1 MEPAFGITRICRQVT
16 KKCPVG
22 FVLKSRSKET
32 AGIPSFPMKPLQ
44 GLLLPKC
51 LLETTLTWTILLFS
65 PLLIP
70 ASARLCFESDTLL
83 FEVVTGGVDLMVR
96 GLSRQG
102 PKVTALST
110 QARRTGPREKPTRHQ
125 HQLACFSGTRGEQS
139 HYLCVLERSADFL
152 LRRCREQRG
161 GWMIRS
167 VMTSCGTVRTDQY
180 ISRNVSQYY

>member
-1 MEPAFGITRICRQVT
+1 MRTIICIALLKEKWWMEPAFGITRICRQVT

-32 AGIPSFPMKPLQ
+32 AGMPSFPMKPLQ

-51 LLETTLTWTILLFS
+51 LLETTLTWIILLFS

-102 PKVTALST
+102 QKLPLFRRKLGGPDPEKSQLGIST
-110 QARRTGPREKPTRHQ
+110 TS
-125 HQLACFSGTRGEQS
+125 QLACFSGTRGEQS
-139 HYLCVLERSADFL
+139 YYLCVLERSVNF
-152 LRRCREQRG
+152 R
-161 GWMIRS
+161 
-167 VMTSCGTVRTDQY
+167 
-180 ISRNVSQYY
+180 